1 MKIFLIPILLILP
14 FFFLINC
21 GSNKDLSQTEAGDI
35 PGVFKNLPQDPNYI
49 FAPKTATSQDMQLA
63 IDKATTDARA
73 EIGRTIELK
82 LENLQK
88 KFDEEVGVREN
99 ATLLQQFTQATKIVV
114 SEGLSGSQIK
124 KKEVLKDGEIWR
136 SYVLVQYP
144 IGAAN
149 DAFLQQIK
157 KQEEMYTRFRSSQ
170 TFKELEDEVKKYE
183 EWKEK
188 QKNQIQ

>member
-1 MKIFLIPILLILP
+1 
-14 FFFLINC
+14 
-21 GSNKDLSQTEAGDI
+21 
-35 PGVFKNLPQDPNYI
+35 
-49 FAPKTATSQDMQLA
+49 MQLA

-73 EIGRTIELK
+73 EIGRTINLK

-99 ATLLQQFTQATKIVV
+99 STILQQFTQATKIVV
-114 SEGLSGSQIK
+114 SESLSGSQVK
-124 KKEVLKDGEIWR
+124 QKEISKDGEIWR
-136 SYVLVQYP
+136 AYVLVQYP

-149 DAFLQQIK
+149 DAFVQQIK
-157 KQEEMYTRFRSSQ
+157 KQEELYTRFRSSE

-188 QKNQIQ
+188 QKDQLK